1 MISNQWMEKRRP
13 YWERLATLAAECQG
27 AGVRRLGRDELRE
40 LALLYRQVANDLS
53 VVRQD
58 GTARSTAD
66 MLNQLL
72 GRTHNIIYSGRQ
84 RSFSGVLTF
93 LRKDYP
99 QHFRR
104 LLPYTLT
111 AIALFAAGALLGTL
125 LTLARH
131 GFMESILGPAMVAT
145 IHRHEMWTHSI
156 VGMKPQA
163 ASGIMTNNLT
173 VTFMTFAAGI
183 TAGLGTIWLIFFNGF
198 LMGVIATAC
207 QQAHMSRDLWSFV
220 CPHGSLE
227 LPAIFI
233 AGGAGLRLGSGMLFP
248 GLYSRRDSIA
258 RAGREAAQL
267 LAGVI
272 PMLVVAGT
280 IEGFFSPSGA
290 PAGLKFAVGA
300 ALFTLLL
307 LWLFSSRALSS
318 DGAALDGTA
327 LAGESEQH
335 GPAMSPTA
343 G

>member
-1 MISNQWMEKRRP
+1 MISNHWIEKRRP
-13 YWERLATLAAECQG
+13 YWDRLAALGAECQG
-27 AGVRRLGRDELRE
+27 SGVRRLGRDELRE

-58 GTARSTAD
+58 GTARSTAH

-72 GRTHNIIYSGRQ
+72 GRTHNIIYSSRR
-84 RSFSGVLTF
+84 RSFLTVLTF

-99 QHFRR
+99 RHFRR

-111 AIALFAAGALLGTL
+111 AVTLFAGGLLLGSV
-125 LTLARH
+125 LTVTRH
-131 GFMESILGPAMVAT
+131 GFMESLLGPYMVET
-145 IHRHEMWTHSI
+145 IRHHQMWTHSI
-156 VGMKPQA
+156 VGMKPQE
-163 ASGIMTNNLT
+163 SSRIMTNNLS
-173 VTFMTFAAGI
+173 VTFITFAAGI
-183 TAGLGTIWLIFFNGF
+183 TAGLGTVWLIFFNGL

-233 AGGAGLRLGSGMLFP
+233 AGGAGLRLASGMLFP

-258 RAGREAAQL
+258 LAGREAVRL
-267 LAGVI
+267 VAGII
-272 PMLVVAGT
+272 PMLVIAGT

-300 ALFTLLL
+300 TLFTLLL
-307 LWLFSSRALSS
+307 LWLFSSPEDEPIESAAASTSVRA
-318 DGAALDGTA
+318 
-327 LAGESEQH
+327 
-335 GPAMSPTA
+335 TA
-343 G
+343 GPVPSLPDSG

>member
-1 MISNQWMEKRRP
+1 MISNQWIEKRRP
-13 YWERLATLAAECQG
+13 YWERLTSLAAECQG
-27 AGVRRLGRDELRE
+27 RGVRRLGRNELRE

-58 GTARSTAD
+58 GTARSTAH

-72 GRTHNIIYSGRQ
+72 GRTHNIIYSSSK
-84 RSFSGVLTF
+84 RSFPGVLAF

-99 QHFRR
+99 RHFRR

-111 AIALFAAGALLGTL
+111 AIAIFAAGLLLGTI
-125 LTLARH
+125 LTITRP
-131 GFMESILGPAMVAT
+131 GFMASILNPSMVET
-145 IHRHEMWTHSI
+145 IRHHQMWTHSI
-156 VGMKPQA
+156 VAMKPQA

-173 VTFMTFAAGI
+173 VTFMTFASGI
-183 TAGLGTIWLIFFNGF
+183 TAGLFTIYIVFSNGV

-233 AGGAGLRLGSGMLFP
+233 AGGAGLRLASGMLFP

-267 LAGVI
+267 VAGII
-272 PMLVVAGT
+272 PMLVIAGT

-307 LWLFSSRALSS
+307 LWLFSSRTFSNDGEALN
-318 DGAALDGTA
+318 GTA
-327 LAGESEQH
+327 VAAESEQH
-335 GPAMSPTA
+335 VTVPSPTA
-343 G
+343 R

>member
-1 MISNQWMEKRRP
+1 MISNQWIEKRRP
-13 YWERLATLAAECQG
+13 YWEQLASLAAEYQSM
-27 AGVRRLGRDELRE
+27 GVRRFGRNELRE

-58 GTARSTAD
+58 GTARSTAH

-72 GRTHNIIYSGRQ
+72 GRTHNIIYSSRK
-84 RSFSGVLTF
+84 RSYLDVLRF

-99 QHFRR
+99 RHFRR

-111 AIALFAAGALLGTL
+111 AIALFASGLLLGGI
-125 LTLARH
+125 LTASRH
-131 GFMESILGPAMVAT
+131 GFMEAFLGPNMVET
-145 IHRHEMWTHSI
+145 IRHHQMWTHSI
-156 VGMKPQA
+156 VAMKPQE
-163 ASGIMTNNLT
+163 SSRIMTNNLT
-173 VTFMTFAAGI
+173 VTFLTFAAGI
-183 TAGLGTIWLIFFNGF
+183 TAGFGTIWLLFFNGL
-198 LMGVIATAC
+198 LMGIIATAC

-233 AGGAGLRLGSGMLFP
+233 AGGAGLRLASGMLFP

-258 RAGREAAQL
+258 LAGREAARL
-267 LAGVI
+267 VAGVI
-272 PMLVVAGT
+272 PMLVIAGS

-307 LWLFSSRALSS
+307 VWLFSSSGDEPTERSS
-318 DGAALDGTA
+318 AATA
-327 LAGESEQH
+327 SLFPVERV
-335 GPAMSPTA
+335 
-343 G
+343 

>member
-27 AGVRRLGRDELRE
+27 AGVRRLGRNELRE

-72 GRTHNIIYSGRQ
+72 GRTHNIIYSGRK

-111 AIALFAAGALLGTL
+111 AIALFSGGALLGTL

-145 IHRHEMWTHSI
+145 IHRHQMWTHSI

-307 LWLFSSRALSS
+307 LWLFSSRALLN

-327 LAGESEQH
+327 LAAESEQH
-335 GPAMSPTA
+335 VTAMSPAA

>member
-1 MISNQWMEKRRP
+1 MISNHWLEKRRP
-13 YWERLATLAAECQG
+13 YWERLAALAAECQG
-27 AGVRRLGRDELRE
+27 TGIRRLGRNELRE

-58 GTARSTAD
+58 RTARSTAH

-72 GRTHNIIYSGRQ
+72 GRTHNIIYSSRK
-84 RSFSGVLTF
+84 RSGLDILRF
-93 LRKDYP
+93 LRNDYP
-99 QHFRR
+99 RHFRR

-111 AIALFAAGALLGTL
+111 AIALFAAGGLLGTL

-131 GFMESILGPAMVAT
+131 GFMESLLGPSMVAT
-145 IHRHEMWTHSI
+145 IHHHQMWTHSI
-156 VGMKPQA
+156 VGMKPQE
-163 ASGIMTNNLT
+163 SSRIMTNNLT
-173 VTFMTFAAGI
+173 VTFTTFAAGI
-183 TAGLGTIWLIFFNGF
+183 TAGLGTIWLIFFNGL

-233 AGGAGLRLGSGMLFP
+233 AGGAGLRLASGMLFP

-258 RAGREAAQL
+258 LAGSEAARL
-267 LAGVI
+267 VAGII
-272 PMLVVAGT
+272 PMLVIAGT

-307 LWLFSSRALSS
+307 VWLFSSAGDAPEEAVEIGSFS
-318 DGAALDGTA
+318 GAMHA
-327 LAGESEQH
+327 QQ
-335 GPAMSPTA
+335 
-343 G
+343 

>member
-1 MISNQWMEKRRP
+1 MISNHWIEKRRP
-13 YWERLATLAAECQG
+13 YWDRLAALAADCQG
-27 AGVRRLGRDELRE
+27 TGARRLGRDELRE

-58 GTARSTAD
+58 GTALSTAH

-72 GRTHNIIYSGRQ
+72 ARTHNIIYSSRS
-84 RSFSGVLTF
+84 RSFLGVLTF
-93 LRKDYP
+93 LRNDYP
-99 QHFRR
+99 RHFRR

-111 AIALFAAGALLGTL
+111 AIALFAAGLLLGSV
-125 LTLARH
+125 LTLTRH
-131 GFMESILGPAMVAT
+131 GFMESLLGPYMVET
-145 IHRHEMWTHSI
+145 IHHHQMWTHSI
-156 VGMKPQA
+156 VGMKPQE
-163 ASGIMTNNLT
+163 SSRIMTNNLS
-173 VTFMTFAAGI
+173 VTFITFAAGI
-183 TAGLGTIWLIFFNGF
+183 TAGLGTLWLIFFNGL

-233 AGGAGLRLGSGMLFP
+233 AGGAGLRLASGMLFP

-258 RAGREAAQL
+258 RAGREAVRL
-267 LAGVI
+267 VAGII

-300 ALFTLLL
+300 TLFTLLL
-307 LWLFSSRALSS
+307 VWLFSSPEEETIESTAASTSVRVTAGPALSLR
-318 DGAALDGTA
+318 DNG
-327 LAGESEQH
+327 
-335 GPAMSPTA
+335 
-343 G
+343 

>member
-1 MISNQWMEKRRP
+1 MISNQWIEKRRP
-13 YWERLATLAAECQG
+13 YWERLASLAAECQG
-27 AGVRRLGRDELRE
+27 MGVRRLGRNELRE

-58 GTARSTAD
+58 GTARSTAH

-72 GRTHNIIYSGRQ
+72 GRTHNIIYSSRK
-84 RSFSGVLTF
+84 RSFPGVLTF

-99 QHFRR
+99 RHFRR

-111 AIALFAAGALLGTL
+111 AIAIFAAGALLGTL
-125 LTLARH
+125 LTLARY
-131 GFMESILGPAMVAT
+131 GFMESVLGPAMVAT

-156 VGMKPQA
+156 VGMKPQE
-163 ASGIMTNNLT
+163 SSRIMTNNLS
-173 VTFMTFAAGI
+173 VTFLTFAAGI
-183 TAGLGTIWLIFFNGF
+183 TAGMGTIWLIFFNGF
-198 LMGVIATAC
+198 LMGIIATAC

-233 AGGAGLRLGSGMLFP
+233 AGGAGLRLASGMLFP

-267 LAGVI
+267 VAGII
-272 PMLVVAGT
+272 PMLVIAGT

-307 LWLFSSRALSS
+307 LWLFSSH
-318 DGAALDGTA
+318 AASKDDAGLEGTV
-327 LAGESEQH
+327 L
-335 GPAMSPTA
+335 PADAQPSTHTNV
-343 G
+343 